1 MEKDGAYHVA
11 AVDEGQPVRLS
22 EDYFIATDK
31 AQPPEVSIDR
41 PTGDY
46 RASPIEEVT
55 VGVKAAD
62 EFGLNDMH
70 LHYSVNG
77 GPDHDISL
85 LKQPGAKAGGWQVHA
100 AARRFQARAR
110 RRGQRLRQRAR
121 MGIAKPTPTSA
132 LSRSIHSSASFRS
145 RNSQAGAEVVA
156 EEATAT
162 IRPKSPSA
170 RRS

>member
-1 MEKDGAYHVA
+1 MEPITWPPS
-11 AVDEGQPVRLS
+11 DEGQPVRLS

-31 AQPPEVSIDR
+31 AQPPQISIDR

-77 GPDHDISL
+77 GADHDVSML
-85 LKQPGAKAGGWQVHA
+85 ETPGAKEADGTHMIPLEDCKLVPGDVVSVYATAHDGHSEARTDICFIQVDPV
-100 AARRFQARAR
+100 RAR
-110 RRGQRLRQRAR
+110 VLAVAAVSGGGGGGGGGGGKAETRL
-121 MGIAKPTPTSA
+121 KY
-132 LSRSIHSSASFRS
+132 
-145 RNSQAGAEVVA
+145 
-156 EEATAT
+156 
-162 IRPKSPSA
+162 PSA
-170 RRS
+170 KKS